1 MDGKE
6 CKGDTMALHISVSSL
21 QDFMTCRRLYYY
33 KRIKK
38 YERIVYNLPF
48 IVGRVVHAGLAAL
61 LRKSVDP
68 KTKKPNALEVMKA
81 EYVKERAAAVK
92 QYRLSVEELAKLD
105 MQELTTRGMILAYQK
120 KYSKM
125 IADMTVM
132 GSEVEG
138 ALQINDDV
146 IFVIKMDN
154 IVKVRAKKI
163 LHELKTSK
171 TVTPDYV
178 KRIQTDLQT
187 AIYFHFHNII
197 FADEPIVEVMYD
209 VIRKPSI
216 RQKQK
221 ETKDQFLD
229 RLDKWYHKPDDSS
242 SAFHIE
248 RFKQPGISSDAVINT
263 VEKVSEEMLRSKTK
277 EDYYQDFD
285 KCHSYYGD
293 VCPMY
298 ELCHGGGETP
308 ANLKLYSVRQSY
320 HVSKENVG
328 VGK

>member
-1 MDGKE
+1 
-6 CKGDTMALHISVSSL
+6 MALHISVSSL

-38 YERIVYNLPF
+38 FERIVYNLPF
-48 IVGRVVHAGLAAL
+48 IVGRVVHAGMAAL
-61 LRKSVDP
+61 LQKSVDP
-68 KTKKPNALEVMKA
+68 KTKKPNAMEVMKQ
-81 EYVKERAAAVK
+81 EYVKERAAAIK
-92 QYRLSVEELAKLD
+92 QFRLSVEEIEKLN
-105 MQELTTRGMILAYQK
+105 MQELTTRGMLSAYSK

-125 IADMTVM
+125 IADMTWL
-132 GSEVEG
+132 GSEIEG
-138 ALQINDDV
+138 ALQINENV
-146 IFVIKMDN
+146 IFVLKMDN
-154 IVKVRAKKI
+154 LVKVRLKKI

-171 TVTPDYV
+171 IITPDYV
-178 KRIQTDLQT
+178 KRIQTDIQT

-197 FADEPIVEVMYD
+197 WPDEPIEEVMYD

-216 RQKQK
+216 RQKKK
-221 ETKDQFLD
+221 ESKEQFLD
-229 RLDKWYHKPDDSS
+229 RLDQWYQKPDDAN

-248 RFKQPGISSDAVINT
+248 RFKRPGINEGAIINT
-263 VEKVSEEMLRSKTK
+263 VEKVSEEMLRSKTM

-298 ELCHGGGETP
+298 ELCHNGGETP
-308 ANLKLYSVRQSY
+308 ANMKLYTVRKSY